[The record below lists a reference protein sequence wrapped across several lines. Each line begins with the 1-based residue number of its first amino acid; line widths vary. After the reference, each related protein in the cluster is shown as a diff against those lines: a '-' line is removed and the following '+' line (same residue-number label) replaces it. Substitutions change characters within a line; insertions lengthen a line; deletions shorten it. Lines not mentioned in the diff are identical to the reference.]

1 MSTSPRPQQKTMG
14 SLQADTSN
22 NDGNDNS
29 SDGSLGPSCVPAP
42 QLSDL
47 HNFSFSIYYLTQ
59 QMKKLK
65 L

>member
-1 MSTSPRPQQKTMG
+1 MSTSPRPQQKTVG

-22 NDGNDNS
+22 NDGNS
-29 SDGSLGPSCVPAP
+29 SDGSLGPSCVPDP